1 MWRPR
6 KRYSHGGALSTRKIS
21 LRFKERPSS
30 LYRNGTRGFHPLPFA
45 ARRQVKL
52 TTTKEADLQH
62 RSIFASVVLSSFFI
76 AVPARSQEPPPSEK
90 KLGWQDK
97 AELALVL
104 TAGNSETSTFGFRN
118 LLSHIWTDAE
128 LKIEVAGLRTET
140 ATVTA
145 TPVGTSID
153 DFVLQEDSTSEL
165 TAENYLARAKYD
177 RTLRPRLFAYA
188 TGGWDRNVFAGI
200 ENRYNGAGGI
210 GNIWR
215 DREDFRFRT
224 DYGISVTHQIP
235 TAGAEATFAGLRLSL
250 DLMRKLSAS
259 TTLSHLTIADENLDE
274 TDDFRLDSLTA
285 LAVAINKNLALQ
297 ASVKFLFDNL
307 PSFTKADLISPT
319 TGLPVGVLVPVQAD
333 KLDTLVNVALVLNF

>member
-1 MWRPR
+1 LQYRPF
-6 KRYSHGGALSTRKIS
+6 LFFPILCS
-21 LRFKERPSS
+21 L
-30 LYRNGTRGFHPLPFA
+30 L
-45 ARRQVKL
+45 V
-52 TTTKEADLQH
+52 
-62 RSIFASVVLSSFFI
+62 
-76 AVPARSQEPPPSEK
+76 AVPARSQEPPPPEK

-97 AELALVL
+97 AELALVV

-118 LLSHIWTDAE
+118 QLARIWTDAE

-153 DFVLQEDSTSEL
+153 DYVLQEESESQL

-177 RTLRPRLFAYA
+177 RTIRPRLYAYG

-200 ENRYNGAGGI
+200 ENRYTGAGGI
-210 GNIWR
+210 GNIWH

-224 DYGISVTHQIP
+224 DYGVSVTHQIP
-235 TAGAEATFAGLRLSL
+235 TYSSEETFAGLRLSA

-259 TTLSHLTIADENLDE
+259 TTLTHITIADENFDQ

-285 LAVAINKNLALQ
+285 LAVTMSERLALQ
-297 ASVKFLFDNL
+297 VSVKFLFDNL
-307 PSFTKADLISPT
+307 PSFTEADLISSR
-319 TGLPVGVLVPVQAD
+319 TGLPLGVVVPVQAD
-333 KLDTLVNVALVLNF
+333 KLDTLINVALVVNF